1 MENEGT
7 NKSVQGKLR
16 LMQTENQ
23 KLYAVEIMALNSLV
37 NRNGWQ
43 YINLAEHLNEFL
55 DIPILTAYLAEG
67 AIIGDGHNFNMRRD
81 PATGEEYPSFTASD
95 AERIVGWIPKD
106 AGNVRLETVDDVEW
120 VVVKGYLWA
129 WYATELVNQIV
140 RQGDMEVSIE
150 TLVTKERKENSVD
163 VEEEYLVL
171 GITILG
177 NGVAPAVAGANIK
190 SLAELTELR
199 SNMAENILKAASYIG
214 EEKIPENEPKNNSDK
229 GVRDLIYLKRK
240 ELADLGAKFPEYT
253 VLAAG
258 KDDNG
263 IHVCLMSKDG
273 SQAAYTMESE
283 NETIVP
289 EKMRRVNAQ
298 ASFDF
303 GEECSVNV
311 DLCDMT
317 DALSANIVNLSG
329 DLEKCQKD
337 LADANATIES
347 MRNAENAR
355 RVMAAKAELDSFNAN
370 SAEKVDEAILDAI
383 NKDIDAGLYTNKVNA
398 DGVWVGDQEAVTRVQ
413 AACAVAQKEFNRKA
427 AEKNNSIFYLDKLN
441 NAKGQGP
448 QGIAGLLSR
457 LGK

>member
-1 MENEGT
+1 M
-7 NKSVQGKLR
+7 
-16 LMQTENQ
+16 
-23 KLYAVEIMALNSLV
+23 
-37 NRNGWQ
+37 
-43 YINLAEHLNEFL
+43 
-55 DIPILTAYLAEG
+55 
-67 AIIGDGHNFNMRRD
+67 
-81 PATGEEYPSFTASD
+81 
-95 AERIVGWIPKD
+95 
-106 AGNVRLETVDDVEW
+106 
-120 VVVKGYLWA
+120 
-129 WYATELVNQIV
+129 
-140 RQGDMEVSIE
+140 
-150 TLVTKERKENSVD
+150 
-163 VEEEYLVL
+163 
-171 GITILG
+171 
-177 NGVAPAVAGANIK
+177 
-190 SLAELTELR
+190 
-199 SNMAENILKAASYIG
+199 
-214 EEKIPENEPKNNSDK
+214 
-229 GVRDLIYLKRK
+229 IYLKRK

-355 RVMAAKAELDSFNAN
+355 RVMAAKAAAKAELDSFNAN

-441 NAKGQGP
+441 NAKGQEP